1 MFYSGNPILV
11 NTYAIR
17 NLTISNMERNNE
29 KKAACVLPLRP
40 LGRCIILHAGYRSV
54 SGSKLT
60 HSTQL
65 QTGGGGEGA
74 K

>member
-1 MFYSGNPILV
+1 MFYSSNPKLV

-17 NLTISNMERNNE
+17 NLTISNMERNKE

-40 LGRCIILHAGYRSV
+40 LGRCIILCAGYRPA

-60 HSTQL
+60 HATQL
-65 QTGGGGEGA
+65 QTWGGGGVG

>member
-1 MFYSGNPILV
+1 MFYSSNPKLV

-17 NLTISNMERNNE
+17 NLTISNMERKNE

-60 HSTQL
+60 HALPSYRL
-65 QTGGGGEGA
+65 GGGGAE
-74 K
+74 